1 MIKSACGLKGNK
13 QLTKNGET
21 AMEPIREEHDKRI
34 KLVILG
40 CIIVLV
46 SLLHF
51 LIPTEPHTLHKI
63 HIVLRKLYF
72 LPPVMAAAW
81 FGLRGSLFTTLA
93 ISVLFT
99 SHAIF
104 DWPGNYMEQANQM
117 GELASFWVVGL
128 ISGYLFDRQ
137 RLLLESLASA
147 NEETLLALVSALDM
161 REKNTRLHSQ
171 RVRDYT
177 LLLADRHGVPERER
191 RIIGIGALLHDVGKI
206 AVPDHILLKPAE
218 LTEEEWAEMRRHPME
233 GYKLLKRI
241 SFLADAADIVFAH
254 HEHYDGKGYP
264 RGLKGNGIPL
274 GARLFMVADVYD
286 AITSERPYRSPVGYD
301 EAAKEIFSK
310 SGSHF
315 DPAVVE
321 TFRAIDRKAW
331 LATGERYQDSEA
343 YPSLSN

>member
-1 MIKSACGLKGNK
+1 MGKYPGVDRNSAKI
-13 QLTKNGET
+13 
-21 AMEPIREEHDKRI
+21 AV
-34 KLVILG
+34 LVFS
-40 CIIVLV
+40 IVLV

-51 LIPTEPHTLHKI
+51 LIPTEPHSLHKV

-81 FGLRGSLFTTLA
+81 FGLRGSLFTILA
-93 ISVLFT
+93 ISALFT

-128 ISGYLFDRQ
+128 VSGYLFDRQ
-137 RLLLESLASA
+137 RSLLESLANA

-191 RIIGIGALLHDVGKI
+191 RVIGIGALLHDVGKI
-206 AVPDHILLKPAE
+206 AVPDHILLKPAQ

-241 SFLADAADIVFAH
+241 GFLKDAADIVYAH
-254 HEHYDGKGYP
+254 HEHYDGNGYP
-264 RGLKGNGIPL
+264 RGLKGNEIPL
-274 GARLFMVADVYD
+274 GARLFMVSDVYD
-286 AITSERPYRSPVGYD
+286 AITSDRPYRSPVDYD

-331 LATGERYQDSEA
+331 LATAERYQDSEA
-343 YPSLSN
+343 CPSTLI